1 MAPDGI
7 EHGTTPSLA
16 VAEAVMQALRRISRA
31 IELHSHSLASRYG
44 LTVPQLAVLKELGA
58 GGGRS
63 VGELTRA
70 VHLSQATVT
79 GILDRLQR
87 RGLIERRRGKAD
99 KRKVHVWLTRSG
111 QATLQRSPPLLHEN
125 FLEAFGGLRDWE
137 QTQIL
142 STLQRVVAM
151 MEAETIEAAPML
163 TPGPMDITPEET
175 RSFLGET
182 EKASLPAVEAHTPTR
197 GQPREVESRTSGH

>member
-1 MAPDGI
+1 MTSGATEDRTSG
-7 EHGTTPSLA
+7 LA

-58 GGGRS
+58 DGGRS
-63 VGELTRA
+63 IGELTRA

-87 RGLIERRRGKAD
+87 RGLIERRRGEAD
-99 KRKVHVWLTRSG
+99 KRKVHVWLTDEGRR
-111 QATLQRSPPLLHEN
+111 ALDRSPPLLHEN
-125 FLEAFGGLRDWE
+125 FLEAFGRLQDWQ

-142 STLQRVVAM
+142 SALQRIVAM
-151 MEAETIEAAPML
+151 MEAETIQAAPML
-163 TPGPMDITPEET
+163 TPGPMDRTPEQT
-175 RSFLGET
+175 RSFLGE
-182 EKASLPAVEAHTPTR
+182 ASAAPKSTGDETDETTP
-197 GQPREVESRTSGH
+197 

>member
-1 MAPDGI
+1 MESRALQP
-7 EHGTTPSLA
+7 EPPSLA
-16 VAEAVMQALRRISRA
+16 VDEAVMQALRRIGRA

-58 GGGRS
+58 ADGRS
-63 VGELTRA
+63 IGELTRA

-87 RGLIERRRGKAD
+87 RGLIQRRRGEAD
-99 KRKVHVWLTRSG
+99 KRKVHVWLTEAGREALR
-111 QATLQRSPPLLHEN
+111 QSPPLLHEN
-125 FLEAFGGLRDWE
+125 FLEALGRLRDWE

-142 STLQRVVAM
+142 SALQRVVAM
-151 MEAETIEAAPML
+151 MEAETIEAAPIL

-175 RSFLGET
+175 RSYLGET
-182 EKASLPAVEAHTPTR
+182 SKASWPADEADPPAR
-197 GQPREVESRTSGH
+197 GHPREVKSRTSQH

>member
-1 MAPDGI
+1 MIPNGI
-7 EHGTTPSLA
+7 EHGTTPGLA

-31 IELHSHSLASRYG
+31 IELYSHSLASRYG

-63 VGELTRA
+63 IGELTRA

-87 RGLIERRRGKAD
+87 RSLIERRRGEAD
-99 KRKVHVWLTRSG
+99 KRKVHVWLTKTGRE
-111 QATLQRSPPLLHEN
+111 ALRRSPPLLHEN
-125 FLEAFGGLRDWE
+125 FLEAFGRLRDWE

-151 MEAETIEAAPML
+151 MEAETIQAAPIL

-175 RSFLGET
+175 RSYLGEP
-182 EKASLPAVEAHTPTR
+182 SPAPAPAGDETDETTP
-197 GQPREVESRTSGH
+197 

>member
-1 MAPDGI
+1 MAAV
-7 EHGTTPSLA
+7 T
-16 VAEAVMQALRRISRA
+16 VAEAVMQALRRIGRA

-44 LTVPQLAVLKELGA
+44 LTVPQLAVLKELRA

-87 RGLIERRRGKAD
+87 RGLVQRRRGEAD
-99 KRKVHVWLTRSG
+99 KRKVHVWLTEDGRD
-111 QATLQRSPPLLHEN
+111 ALRRSPPLLHEN
-125 FLEAFGGLRDWE
+125 FLEAFGRLRDWE

-142 STLQRVVAM
+142 SALQRIVAM
-151 MEAETIEAAPML
+151 MEAETIKAAPML
-163 TPGPMDITPEET
+163 APGPMDTTPEET
-175 RSFLGET
+175 RSFFGG
-182 EKASLPAVEAHTPTR
+182 PAAGAAPTDDEATP
-197 GQPREVESRTSGH
+197 